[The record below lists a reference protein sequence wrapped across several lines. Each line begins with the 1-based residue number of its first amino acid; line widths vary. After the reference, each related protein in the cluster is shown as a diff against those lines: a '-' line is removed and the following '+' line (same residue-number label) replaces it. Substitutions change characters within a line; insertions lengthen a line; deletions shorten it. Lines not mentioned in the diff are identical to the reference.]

1 MPGVCIPRRSSSI
14 NSGPMASPGLEAQ
27 APTPGEDSA
36 NSTNSNRTVPA
47 AEEAPGSVRGS
58 TAASRGSPSLAP
70 SQLHALFDILTHY
83 HTYAEIQSFKHPSTM
98 SRYGRPF
105 ALNPDSPASE
115 RNYAS
120 ESSAPLL
127 ASFLKSVVLPLP
139 GVRDLSSDFWSVR
152 LQGILVK
159 LAEAELS
166 ESYDKGALGTRKT
179 LATVA
184 SVVQETVVR
193 GILGGFP
200 GGPKRDLGRSYD
212 TSSAQDLSKAWEDA
226 VHELVYGDLV
236 DELFDYAIHKNSL
249 EDHSPAVKTASNY
262 VIIQ

>member
-1 MPGVCIPRRSSSI
+1 MPKVLIPQRSSSI
-14 NSGPMASPGLEAQ
+14 KAAAVPSQSHDSTDFADSTASKGDRPGPDETCSLAGL
-27 APTPGEDSA
+27 
-36 NSTNSNRTVPA
+36 PA
-47 AEEAPGSVRGS
+47 AASADYSV
-58 TAASRGSPSLAP
+58 LNP

-83 HTYAEIQSFKHPSTM
+83 HTYAEVESFKYPNTIAY
-98 SRYGRPF
+98 YGRPF
-105 ALNPDSPASE
+105 VLNSDSPASE
-115 RNYAS
+115 RRFAS

-166 ESYDKGALGTRKT
+166 ESYDKGAVGTRKT

-184 SVVQETVVR
+184 SVIQETLLR
-193 GILGGFP
+193 GTLGGFP
-200 GGPKRDLGRSYD
+200 KGPKRDLGRSYD
-212 TSSAQDLSKAWEDA
+212 ASNADDLSKAWEDA

-236 DELFDYAIHKNSL
+236 DELFDCAILKESL
-249 EDHSPAVKTASNY
+249 EHHSPAIKTASDY
-262 VIIQ
+262 VIVQ